1 MRCARIPLLPLIFI
15 FVAASMLLAGGLLAG
30 GQAFA
35 KDDVDPDSYR
45 SFDVGGGLVTLDVQ
59 DATLG
64 EVIRERIQPRTRVN
78 IQVAPA
84 AADLKVTLRVVDL
97 HWVLTLDALVENI
110 GGFMVRRAPNLLK
123 IERPKPI
130 TIAFDDENIRTVIH
144 DIATYAGASVVVSP
158 KVEGTITLNLNEVP
172 WDAALRLV
180 VRTVGKYTL
189 VEESFGMF
197 SVLPRDELELETD
210 YYRFRYMRPP
220 PVYRGVMA
228 TTAGGTGASS
238 DSSGG
243 SGAGGGGGGGG
254 GLIYDGDPYK
264 PTDDPA
270 TITDYFPIIKA
281 LQQIVDGDDGGSVMY
296 DPQQNAIVFRGTKP
310 RIRKLKA
317 MVSQLDVE
325 PPQVFI
331 DMNFVVTSNNDALD
345 LGLKAGE
352 SSFGAGLSGADI
364 LHALPF
370 NAGSGTGLADA
381 LTGTA
386 FPSPASSAF
395 SYGTLSTS
403 QTSLLWNALQRDSS
417 SRIVQAPKLLA
428 LDNQAA
434 TLFIGDTVRYARTT
448 AATNQNGGL
457 QFSVEEDP
465 NSPVS
470 VGFQLLVIP
479 HVVPGEDKIRMTVIP
494 ERRALTGTGPL
505 PGFDRINVS
514 GQFIDLPRV
523 KSSTLVTHMIL
534 RDKQTA
540 VIGGLLEDRSVERAD
555 KIPFLGDLPF
565 GGLLFQGKGT
575 TTVKEH
581 LLITITPTIIKGTD
595 AVNPTITDELE
606 GRDRKVATEWS
617 DLEGRAAR
625 WPGMNG
631 TSAAA
636 KTAPA
641 APASVPLPPAP
652 AVRESVPVAPGR

>member
-1 MRCARIPLLPLIFI
+1 MRCARVSLLLFV
-15 FVAASMLLAGGLLAG
+15 FVAASLLLVGGPAL
-30 GQAFA
+30 A
-35 KDDVDPDSYR
+35 KDDADPDSYR
-45 SFDVGGGLVTLDVQ
+45 AFDVGGGLVTLDVQ
-59 DATLG
+59 DAPFG

-78 IQVAPA
+78 IQVSPA
-84 AADLKVTLRVVDL
+84 AADLPVTLKVVDL
-97 HWVLTLDALVENI
+97 HWVLALDAMTEKV

-130 TIAFDDENIRTVIH
+130 TIAFDDENIRTVITR
-144 DIATYAGASVVVSP
+144 IADYAGANVIVSP
-158 KVEGTITLNLNEVP
+158 KVEGTITLNLNETP
-172 WDAALRLV
+172 WQAALEQV
-180 VRTVGKYTL
+180 VRTVGKYAL
-189 VEESFGMF
+189 VEEDFGILR
-197 SVLPRDELELETD
+197 VVPRDELELETD

-243 SGAGGGGGGGG
+243 SAGGGGSG
-254 GLIYDGDPYK
+254 GLIYDGEPFK

-281 LQQIVDGDDGGSVMY
+281 LQQIVDADEGGSVMY
-296 DPQQNAIVFRGTKP
+296 DPQENAIVFRGTKP

-331 DMNFVVTSNNDALD
+331 DMNFIVTSNNDSLD
-345 LGLKAGE
+345 IGLKAGE
-352 SSFGAGLSGADI
+352 SSVGASLSGADI
-364 LHALPF
+364 LHMLPF
-370 NAGSGTGLADA
+370 NAGGGGGGLANA
-381 LTGTA
+381 LSGTA

-395 SYGTLSTS
+395 TYGTLTTS
-403 QTSLLWNALQRDSS
+403 ETSLLWSALQRDTS

-428 LDNQAA
+428 LDNQSA
-434 TLFIGDTVRYARTT
+434 TIFIGETIRYARTT

-479 HVVPGEDKIRMTVIP
+479 HVVPGEKKIRMTVIP
-494 ERRALTGTGPL
+494 ERRALTGVGPL

-523 KSSTLVTHMIL
+523 QSSTLVTHMIL
-534 RDKQTA
+534 RDNQTA
-540 VIGGLLEDRSVERAD
+540 VIGGLLEDRDVERVD

-565 GGLLFQGKGT
+565 AGLLFQGRGT

-581 LLITITPTIIKGTD
+581 LLITITPRILTGTD
-595 AVNPTITDELE
+595 AVNCTITDELA

-617 DLEGRAAR
+617 DLEGRAVR

-631 TSAAA
+631 T
-636 KTAPA
+636 
-641 APASVPLPPAP
+641 PPADAGQPAPPPP
-652 AVRESVPVAPGR
+652 AVRESVPVAPSR